1 MHKKRLLICIALL
14 AALLVANLVMIQAA
28 SSSDLTFTLSSDGNS
43 YIVSKC
49 ATTASGSLSIPATY
63 SGKPVVEIGREAFL
77 NCAQLTAVTI
87 PTSVKTIGWYA
98 FSGCTGLTSISIPD
112 SVTTIDW
119 FAFSGC
125 TGLTSATIGN
135 GVTCIDAAVFSG
147 CTNLTNVTIGKNVTT
162 IGWSAFKGCTNL
174 GSINIPNTVATID
187 RYAFYGCSSL
197 SSVTFC
203 GTQEEWTA
211 ITKGDGNTA
220 LTGATLQLHNLVN
233 GVCSICGHSDFI
245 IGDIDGNKVVNHND
259 AIYLLLYSMFG
270 EDMYPLNYA
279 PGDIDGNGTINQD
292 DAVYLLLHTMFGDT
306 YYPIG
311 TSN

>member
-14 AALLVANLVMIQAA
+14 AALLVTNLVMIQAA
-28 SSSDLTFTLSSDGNS
+28 TTSDLTFTLNAEGNG
-43 YIVSKC
+43 YVVSKC
-49 ATTASGSLSIPATY
+49 VTTASGSLSIPATY

-77 NCAQLTAVTI
+77 DCSQLTGVTI

-112 SVTTIDW
+112 SVTTLDW

-135 GVTCIDAAVFSG
+135 GVTCIDAAAFSG
-147 CTNLTNVTIGKNVTT
+147 CTNLTAVTVGKSVNS
-162 IGWSAFKGCTNL
+162 IGWSAFKGCSKL
-174 GSINIPNTVATID
+174 SSINISNTVATID
-187 RYAFYGCSSL
+187 RYAFYGCSNL
-197 SSVTFC
+197 SSVTYC
-203 GTQEEWTA
+203 GTQEEWNA

-220 LTGATLQLHNLVN
+220 LTGAALQLHNLVN
-233 GVCSICGHSDFI
+233 GVCSICGYSNFI
-245 IGDIDGNKVVNHND
+245 FGDINGDKVVNHND
-259 AIYLLLYSMFG
+259 AIYLLLYTMFG
-270 EDMYPLNYA
+270 EGGYPLSYA

-292 DAVYLLLHTMFGDT
+292 DAVYLLLYTMFGDA